1 MLKSFSEF
9 EKKKLNEADL
19 FSWDSA
25 KNLFGK
31 GLDAISD
38 VVKAK
43 VTAQLLEKLGIKEGS
58 IFSKLVENFVETIPV
73 GDYYSLLFKGKAS
86 ASYLAPKAAQATVEF
101 LQEKGLDGIAQALG
115 IDEKGLIYRS
125 ISEMI
130 SNETSKGEFKKTLE
144 EFYLGIFGGF
154 ESISPE
160 ELKKSLTSSEKEK
173 ISSNL
178 VQAAKSSG
186 ADVDDAES
194 KDGLLNAFFGN
205 LTAASANPAQ
215 TGTTSGNVF
224 SDFLAK

>member
-9 EKKKLNEADL
+9 EKKKINEADL
-19 FSWDSA
+19 FSWDTA

-43 VTAQLLEKLGIKEGS
+43 VTATLLEKLGIKEGS
-58 IFSKLVENFVETIPV
+58 IFSKLVQNFVETIPV
-73 GDYYSLLFKGKAS
+73 GDYYSLLFQGKAS
-86 ASYLAPKAAQATVEF
+86 AAYLAPKAAQATMEF

-130 SNETSKGEFKKTLE
+130 SNETSKGEFMKTLE

-154 ESISPE
+154 EAVSPE
-160 ELKKSLTSSEKEK
+160 EFKKGLTSSEKEK
-173 ISSNL
+173 VSSSL
-178 VQAAKSSG
+178 LQAAKNSG
-186 ADVDDAES
+186 AEVKDDAKS
-194 KDGLLNAFFGN
+194 GLFDAFFGN
-205 LTAASANPAQ
+205 MTAATANPAQ
-215 TGTTSGNVF
+215 SATTSGNVF

>member
-25 KNLFGK
+25 KSLFGK
-31 GLDAISD
+31 GLDSISD
-38 VVKAK
+38 VAKGK
-43 VTAQLLEKLGIKEGS
+43 VTAILLEKLGIKEGS
-58 IFSKLVENFVETIPV
+58 IFSKLVQNFVETIPV
-73 GDYYSLLFKGKAS
+73 SDYFSLLFKGKAS

-125 ISEMI
+125 VSEMI
-130 SNETSKGEFKKTLE
+130 SNETSKGDFKKTLE

-160 ELKKSLTSSEKEK
+160 ELKKDLTPTEKEK
-173 ISSNL
+173 ISTDL
-178 VQAAKSSG
+178 LKAAKDSG
-186 ADVDDAES
+186 ADVNDTDS
-194 KDGLLNAFFGN
+194 KTGLFDAFFGN
-205 LTAASANPAQ
+205 LTAVSANPAQ
-215 TGTTSGNVF
+215 SATTSGNVF